1 MDSIG
6 STVPIFSEP
15 PAKPS
20 DRLLSYQISNLQ
32 GVGCRQR
39 QEDSLTIMNAFDVI
53 AIKEKGLFF
62 AVCDGMGGMKDGKL
76 ASETAIASL
85 RQSFQSLDY
94 SADLA
99 TQLVKSVYEAS
110 ARVESIIGGDG
121 GSTVVTGILYQ
132 GKLYYASVGDS
143 YFYLLRGGHL
153 YRINAEHNLTQ
164 DRFLDA
170 IRDDDFDPDNY
181 RDLPE
186 ATALTEFLGMIGI
199 DRVDAFV
206 KPLNM
211 YDGDILLACSDGVG
225 GVLSEEELTESLSL
239 SDVNDMSR
247 SIENKIVARQKPHQD
262 NFTGVVVKCIL

>member
-1 MDSIG
+1 MDNTFAAMPQPIPT
-6 STVPIFSEP
+6 TVMPVE
-15 PAKPS
+15 
-20 DRLLSYQISNLQ
+20 RVLSYQISNLQ
-32 GVGCRQR
+32 GVGCRAR
-39 QEDSLTIMNAFDVI
+39 QEDSFTIMNAFDVV

-85 RQSFQSLDY
+85 RASFQSLDY
-94 SADLA
+94 SRDLA
-99 TQLVKSVYEAS
+99 KQLVESVYNAS
-110 ARVESIIGGDG
+110 AKVESIIGGDG

-143 YFYLLRGGHL
+143 YFYLYRGGKL

-164 DRFLDA
+164 DRFLEA
-170 IRDDDFDPDNY
+170 IQDGDMNPDNY

-206 KPLNM
+206 RPMNM

-225 GVLSEEELTESLSL
+225 GVLSEQELIDSLSL
-239 SDVNDMSR
+239 SDVSEMSR
-247 SIENKIVARQKPHQD
+247 SIENRIVAHQRPHQD